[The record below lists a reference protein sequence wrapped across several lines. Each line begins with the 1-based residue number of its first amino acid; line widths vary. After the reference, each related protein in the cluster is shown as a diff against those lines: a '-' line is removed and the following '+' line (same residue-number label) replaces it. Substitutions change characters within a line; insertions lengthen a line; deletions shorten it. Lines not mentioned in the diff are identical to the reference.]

1 MDSEEIDKAL
11 AVYFIGCTIL
21 FSIIESD
28 HFRNF
33 IHKLNPA
40 YKIPTRATLLNNL
53 HNAKFQNYKQFG
65 LNPKMQFYF

>member
-1 MDSEEIDKAL
+1 MNSEEIDNAL
-11 AVYFIGCTIL
+11 ADYFFGCTIP

-40 YKIPTRATLLNNL
+40 YKIPARTTLSNNL
-53 HNAKFQNYKQFG
+53 HNAKFQDTTN
-65 LNPKMQFYF
+65 LD